1 MFLYTILH
9 TTHVFSRTSPVA
21 ASVNEHVDHQIG
33 YTTLLKDGNK
43 HSDFLTYLT
52 SNLSLYQNIGNISKI
67 PNNHMETSKS

>member
-9 TTHVFSRTSPVA
+9 TTHVFSRKSPVA
-21 ASVNEHVDHQIG
+21 ASVNEHVNNKIG

-43 HSDFLTYLT
+43 HFDFLTYLT

-67 PNNHMETSKS
+67 PNNHMKTSKS